1 MSVAPEFKLLF
12 GRLYHG
18 VWNERRLEYIPQVIA
33 DTHALGDPTISG
45 RGVGPA
51 AYRKQVERFLVG
63 LPDLKFN
70 VDETVSEGDKLVV
83 YWTITGTHMGEFM
96 GVPPTGKLVAF
107 SGITINQIADGKI
120 LESTVIWDGI
130 GLMKQFGITLPVQYE
145 MMLAG
150 TTDTSF
156 DDAKIH

>member
-18 VWNERRLEYIPQVIA
+18 VWNERRLEYISQVIA
-33 DTHALGDPTISG
+33 DTHALGDPTITG
-45 RGVGPA
+45 RGVGPV

-70 VDETVSEGDKLVV
+70 VDDTISEGDKLVV

-150 TTDTSF
+150 TADTSF
-156 DDAKIH
+156 DANIH

>member
-1 MSVAPEFKLLF
+1 MSVAPEFKILF
-12 GRLYHG
+12 GRLYHS
-18 VWNERRLEYIPQVIA
+18 VWNERRLEYIEQVIA
-33 DTHALGDPTISG
+33 ETHALGDPTITG

-51 AYRKQVERFLVG
+51 AYRRQVERFLVG

-70 VDETVSEGDKLVV
+70 VDDTISEGDKLVV
-83 YWTITGTHMGEFM
+83 YWTITGTHLGEFL
-96 GVPPTGKLVAF
+96 GVAPTNKLVAF

-130 GLMKQFGITLPVQYE
+130 GLMKQFGIELPVQYE

-150 TTDTSF
+150 AIDTSF
-156 DDAKIH
+156 DAKIH